1 MNIKLSI
8 IVPVYNLEKFVGRC
22 LESILCQ
29 VNDEVEIIIID
40 DGSTDN
46 SGTIIDEYA
55 QKHSNIKVI
64 HKSNEGISKTRNK
77 GLVQAKGEY
86 VLFVDSDDYIAGNM
100 VKTMLNQA
108 INKNADIVISKA
120 VNEWPDQTKED
131 MFTKD
136 FDESEVINGM
146 EAVKRFWAGEINGH
160 PWNKL
165 IRRELMIN
173 NNIVFPEDKKIYE
186 DAPTLFKLYLKANR
200 IAFVNKNLYYYVQHP
215 GSVTK
220 KPKFSMLYDHVDMI
234 KAIEDSVD
242 KRYCK
247 KDFKKEYQ
255 YFLLKQIY
263 YHIDILNQLYFTNK
277 LAAEQH
283 KKELEKYIKSIEFNN
298 LFNNYYFNNNADKL
312 RLFLV
317 KTRLCYLLRFR
328 YRS

>member
-263 YHIDILNQLYFTNK
+263 YHIDLLNQLYFTNK

-283 KKELEKYIKSIEFNN
+283 KKELGKYIKSIEFNN

>member
-55 QKHSNIKVI
+55 QKHSNIRVT

-120 VNEWPDQTKED
+120 VNEWSDQTKED

-165 IRRELMIN
+165 IRRELMVN

-200 IAFVNKNLYYYVQHP
+200 IAFVNQNLYYYVQHP

-234 KAIEDSVD
+234 RAIEGSVD

-255 YFLLKQIY
+255 YFLLKQMY
-263 YHIDILNQLYFTNK
+263 YHIDLLNQLYFSNK

-283 KKELEKYIKSIEFNN
+283 KKELEKYIKLIEFSN

-328 YRS
+328 YKS